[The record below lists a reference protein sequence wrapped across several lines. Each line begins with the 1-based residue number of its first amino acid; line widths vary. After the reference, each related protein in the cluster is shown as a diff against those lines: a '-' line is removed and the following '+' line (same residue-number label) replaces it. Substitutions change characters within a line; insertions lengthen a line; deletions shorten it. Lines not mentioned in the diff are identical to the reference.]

1 MKKSYWILLLVIVLA
16 VGGYFYA
23 TQQQEVVEEPAQEEI
38 VQEDAD
44 EDTDDETDEEIADP
58 DEVVNPDTFTEVN
71 MGNIDSLDP
80 HFQYDS
86 ASAEIID
93 NVYENLIRFDDD
105 DITSFVPHLA
115 TEVPSEEN
123 GLIQDDGTTYV
134 FPIREDVVFQNG
146 NSLTPEDVKYS
157 FMRALIQDRDG
168 GPVWMIYEP
177 LFQEGS
183 LADITQE
190 VVGVE
195 DPSDLTSE
203 ESEEVYN
210 YLEEAIEIDGNNLIF
225 HLPQPFPPFLSI
237 ISQGNGVGA
246 IIDKEWT
253 IEQGGWDGQPDSIA
267 EYTNPT
273 KEDDPLFDKMN
284 GTGPYELVEW
294 KNGESITL
302 ERHEDYW
309 REPASIPNV
318 VIQMVDEWSTRKLML
333 QRGDADI
340 VYVDKQYLSQV
351 EGMEGVEVI
360 KGLPNIY
367 MGAGLMNY
375 NIVTE
380 GNPDVHSGKLDGEGI
395 PSDFFSDIDVRKGF
409 NYAMNYDAFIEDVL
423 EGDGQQGRGPIP
435 EPLFGYEEDST
446 TYSFDLDKAE
456 EHFRKAFDGELWE
469 KGFEITIL
477 YNSGNDVR
485 KLAADMLKNYIE
497 QINGDFKVNV
507 RGIQWSSYLDKLI
520 ENKFTLGFIAW
531 GADYADPHNF
541 VVPFLRSD
549 GTYGGFKGED
559 YTEWAKEN
567 ADPIIEEAITTTDPD
582 EREKI
587 YEELQTMVYENAVDI
602 YLYQPSAQVVMR
614 DWVEGWYYDPIRDP
628 GIYFYDLDK

>member
-1 MKKSYWILLLVIVLA
+1 MKKSYWIILLVVVVA
-16 VGGYFYA
+16 VGGYFYS
-23 TQQQEVVEEPAQEEI
+23 TQQQEVVEEPAEEEI
-38 VQEDAD
+38 VQE
-44 EDTDDETDEEIADP
+44 ETEEEAVEETA
-58 DEVVNPDTFTEVN
+58 EVVNPDTFTKVN

-93 NVYENLIRFDDD
+93 NVYENLIRFDKG

-123 GLIQDDGTTYV
+123 DLIQDDGTTYV
-134 FPIREDVVFQNG
+134 FPIRENVVFHNG

-157 FMRALIQDRDG
+157 FIRALIQDRDG

-177 LFQEGS
+177 LFQMGS
-183 LADITQE
+183 LAEITQE

-195 DPSDLTSE
+195 NPSDLSAE
-203 ESEEVYN
+203 QSEEVYN
-210 YLEEAIEIDGNNLIF
+210 YLEQAVEVDGNNVIF

-237 ISQGNGVGA
+237 ISQGNGLGA

-273 KEDDPLFDKMN
+273 KEDDPLFDIMN
-284 GTGPYELVEW
+284 GTGPYKLVEW
-294 KNGESITL
+294 INGESTTL
-302 ERHEDYW
+302 ERHDDYW
-309 REPASIPNV
+309 REPASVPNV

-360 KGLPNIY
+360 RGLPNIY

-380 GNPDVHSGKLDGEGI
+380 GNPDVHSGELDGEGV
-395 PSDFFSDIDVRKGF
+395 PSDFFSDIHVRKGF
-409 NYAMNYDAFIEDVL
+409 NYAMNYDAFVEDVL

-435 EPLFGYEEDST
+435 EPLLGYEEDST
-446 TYSFDLDKAE
+446 TYSFDLEKAE
-456 EHFRKAFDGELWE
+456 EQFRQAFDGELWE

-485 KLAADMLKNYIE
+485 KLAADMLKNYVE
-497 QINGDFKVNV
+497 QINDDFKINV
-507 RGIQWSSYLDKLI
+507 RGIQWASYLDKLI
-520 ENKFTLGFIAW
+520 ANKFTLGFIAW

-549 GTYGGFKGED
+549 GTYGGFKGEN
-559 YTEWAKEN
+559 YIEWAQEN
-567 ADPIIEEAITTTDPD
+567 IDPLIEEGISTTNPD
-582 EREKI
+582 EREEI
-587 YEELQTMVYENAVDI
+587 YKELQNMAYENAVDM
-602 YLYQPSAQVVMR
+602 YLYQPSAQVIMR

-628 GIYFYDLDK
+628 GMYFYDLDK